1 MTPEDASLT
10 DIMDM
15 KDEWR
20 VSGHQPMMEKEP
32 HTKYEATLI
41 QHLKAQDE
49 HISQYYVQ
57 LEFLSVLPITIY
69 ELLKSTNKVHM
80 ATDGGAIP
88 LKGSVGFV
96 IADEEGTILLTC
108 FRQPSGKDPLPFQSE
123 ICAFLA
129 AIIY

>member
-10 DIMDM
+10 NMMDM

-57 LEFLSVLPITIY
+57 LEFLSVLPITILS
-69 ELLKSTNKVHM
+69 LLFLLPSLLLLVLSSSSLTTSNVLLALAVM
-80 ATDGGAIP
+80 VTA
-88 LKGSVGFV
+88 LFQ
-96 IADEEGTILLTC
+96 TI
-108 FRQPSGKDPLPFQSE
+108 
-123 ICAFLA
+123 
-129 AIIY
+129 